1 MFHSLLSRAAS
12 VRIRSAIRRASA
24 GTQGLQ
30 IHACHVIGWHSTL
43 DTR

>member
-24 GTQGLQ
+24 GTQGPRV
-30 IHACHVIGWHSTL
+30 HAYHVTGWHSTQ